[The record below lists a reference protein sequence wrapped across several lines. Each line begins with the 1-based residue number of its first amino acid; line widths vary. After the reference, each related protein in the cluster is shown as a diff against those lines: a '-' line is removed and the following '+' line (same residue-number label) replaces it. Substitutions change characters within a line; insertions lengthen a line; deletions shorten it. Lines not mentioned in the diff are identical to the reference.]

1 MKLTQQQKNV
11 CDQLINVF
19 ESGEPKGDYRAIAI
33 MDDGPN
39 GTKQIS
45 YGRAQVTESGL
56 LADLI
61 DNYIANNGRFKDN
74 FSKYKGLIGNIQLV
88 NNKDFIMLL
97 KAAATDP
104 IMQKTQDAFF
114 DERFFDKAM
123 AWATANG
130 FTLPLSAL
138 VIYDSFIHSGSILSK
153 LRVAFAEPLPS
164 KGGDEKRW
172 IECYSTAREHWL
184 ANHKISLLHN
194 TTYRSR
200 LFLKQIEA
208 DNWDLSKPIEVKG
221 FKITG

>member
-1 MKLTQQQKNV
+1 MKLTKQQKNV

-19 ESGEPKGDYRAIAI
+19 ESGKPSGNYNAIAT

-45 YGRAQVTESGL
+45 YGKAQVTEYGQ
-56 LADLI
+56 LAALI
-61 DNYIANNGRFKDN
+61 DQYIANNGRFKDN
-74 FSKYKGLIGNIQLV
+74 FLKYKGLIGNIQLV
-88 NNKDFIMLL
+88 NDKDFIMLL
-97 KAAATDP
+97 KVAATDP

-114 DERFFDKAM
+114 DEQFFDRAM

-130 FTLPLSAL
+130 FTQPLSAL
-138 VIYDSFIHSGSILSK
+138 VIYDSFIHSGSILK
-153 LRVAFAEPLPS
+153 FLREKFAEPLPS
-164 KGGDEKRW
+164 KGGDEKCW
-172 IECYSTAREHWL
+172 IECYSTARERWL
-184 ANHKISLLHN
+184 ANHKNELLHN

-200 LFLKQIEA
+200 LFLKQMEA